1 MADKVPVKATFS
13 GTDVTGL
20 AEFTTS
26 DTVGVAQGG
35 TGATTAAGARSNL
48 GVSGVFNY
56 DAQGTMKTIAV
67 TVASK
72 TSGHPNSGGSSNA
85 YFLDGIEA
93 PFLNLTQGTYRFT
106 QSDNSNSGHPFAF
119 YLDDAKGTAFT
130 TGVTTNGTAG
140 TSGAY
145 TQIVVDDTTPF
156 TLSYQCT
163 QHAFMGSYV
172 HVGGTTTI
180 LGQTI
185 DSDNN
190 TITNIVNADI
200 KSNANIA
207 LSKLAGGTA
216 NRALETSGTGAL
228 QASAVTTTE
237 LAVLDGGTSATSTT
251 LADADRVVVND
262 DGTMKQVALTDFETY
277 FESALD
283 TLSNVTTVGALN
295 AGSITSGFGNI
306 NNGSSTITTNGG
318 ITGGS
323 FTTSGGFLVASGLN
337 PQIAE
342 LTNSGDL
349 VIADGG
355 NIGSVSDN
363 DAIAIASSGN
373 VTLSQNL
380 TVTGNLTVSGTTT
393 TVNSTTVS
401 VADPIFEIGDDSSD
415 DNLDRGI
422 KMKYNSS
429 GAKIAFMGFDDSDG
443 KFTMIP
449 DATDST
455 SVFSGTV
462 GTLKANLEGTIQ
474 TAAQGNIT
482 SLGTLTGLTIANGGN
497 IGSAGDTDA
506 IAIDS
511 SGNVTISQNLTVQGT
526 TTTQDSQT
534 LTVSANLIEVN
545 TGLTG
550 ANSNDSGLV
559 VERGST
565 GDNAIMMWDESA
577 DKFQMG
583 TTTATASSTG
593 NLTVTTGT
601 LVANIEGNVTGNLT
615 GTVQTAAQTNITSLG
630 TLTALTVDNVAIDGS
645 NIGLTSDTD
654 LMSLTNGVLTVNGE
668 ISVTTLDIGGTNVGS
683 TADELNK
690 LDGSA
695 KSTTSITI
703 DDSDAFIIIDG
714 NDTKQIPASNIKT
727 YAGGGVTVIDEST
740 TLTSSLSQLTFTG
753 SGIAAT
759 EPGSDGLITVTVED
773 ESLINAIIFG

>member
-35 TGATTAAGARSNL
+35 TGATTAAAARSNL
-48 GVSGVFNY
+48 GVSGIFNY

-106 QSDNSNSGHPFAF
+106 QSDNSNSGHPFRF

-156 TLSYQCT
+156 TLSYQCSS
-163 QHAFMGSYV
+163 HAFMGSYV

-185 DSDNN
+185 DSDSN
-190 TITNIVNADI
+190 TITNIANADI
-200 KSNANIA
+200 KSNAAIA

-262 DGTMKQVALTDFETY
+262 DGTMVQVALTDFETY

-295 AGSITSGFGNI
+295 AGSITSGFGSI
-306 NNGSSTITTNGG
+306 DNGSSTITTTGN
-318 ITGGS
+318 ITGG
-323 FTTSGGFLVASGLN
+323 TLTSTGNIVVS
-337 PQIAE
+337 
-342 LTNSGDL
+342 
-349 VIADGG
+349 DGG
-355 NIGSVSDN
+355 NIGSASDT

-506 IAIDS
+506 ISIDS

-559 VERGST
+559 IERGST

-583 TTTATASSTG
+583 TTTATATSTG

-601 LVANIEGNVTGNLT
+601 LVANIEGNLT
-615 GTVQTAAQTNITSLG
+615 GTIQTAAQTNITSLG

-645 NIGLTSDTD
+645 NIGHTSDTD
-654 LMSLTNGVLTVNGE
+654 LMTLASGVLTVNGE

-727 YAGGGVTVIDEST
+727 YAGAGITIKEENSTLSTDAT
-740 TLTSSLSQLTFTG
+740 TLKFVGDTVTATG
-753 SGIAAT
+753 SGVEKT
-759 EPGSDGLITVTVED
+759 ITITD

>member
-1 MADKVPVKATFS
+1 MANKTFVAKNGLTANTANVFMSQLS
-13 GTDVTGL
+13 GTLTP
-20 AEFTTS
+20 
-26 DTVGVAQGG
+26 
-35 TGATTAAGARSNL
+35 TAAGAIVIVDGTGQL
-48 GVSGVFNY
+48 GTRTEAQILSDIGAISSSSAVDSVTAGNGLTGGGTEGDVTVTLGTPATLTVSGTNTVG
-56 DAQGTMKTIAV
+56 GTDHQHAITTSADTSSGTQAILASDSSGDLKVANFQTGAALTVGTDLVVKDDISLDSDGAVLGFGDDNEITLTHVHDSGLTLNGASKINFGDTGTFIHQSADGVLDLVSDTELELNATTIDINGAVEMSGVV
-67 TVASK
+67 TVA
-72 TSGHPNSGGSSNA
+72 TGIIADAQDGAYLGSTTKQFSDLYLADGAQILFGDDSEVTLTHNA
-85 YFLDGIEA
+85 DKG
-93 PFLNLTQGTYRFT
+93 LTLK
-106 QSDNSNSGHPFAF
+106 H
-119 YLDDAKGTAFT
+119 TA
-130 TGVTTNGTAG
+130 TAG
-140 TSGAY
+140 A
-145 TQIVVDDTTPF
+145 P
-156 TLSYQCT
+156 TLT
-163 QHAFMGSYV
+163 LAAG
-172 HVGGTTTI
+172 
-180 LGQTI
+180 
-185 DSDNN
+185 D
-190 TITNIVNADI
+190 TNIAVNDVIGAIDFV
-200 KSNANIA
+200 APD
-207 LSKLAGGTA
+207 
-216 NRALETSGTGAL
+216 EGTGTDAI
-228 QASAVTTTE
+228 TT
-237 LAVLDGGTSATSTT
+237 
-251 LADADRVVVND
+251 
-262 DGTMKQVALTDFETY
+262 
-277 FESALD
+277 
-283 TLSNVTTVGALN
+283 
-295 AGSITSGFGNI
+295 AGSIRVISEGDFAADNNASKMSFMLGASGAA
-306 NNGSSTITTNGG
+306 SEVMSL
-318 ITGGS
+318 S
-323 FTTSGGFLVASGLN
+323 SGG
-337 PQIAE
+337 
-342 LTNSGDL
+342 
-349 VIADGG
+349 
-355 NIGSVSDN
+355 
-363 DAIAIASSGN
+363 
-373 VTLSQNL
+373 NL
-380 TVTGNLTVSGTTT
+380 TVNGDLIVSGTTT

-401 VADPIFEIGDDSSD
+401 IADPIFELGEGTSD

-545 TGLTG
+545 TGLSG

-559 VERGST
+559 IERGST

-583 TTTATASSTG
+583 TTTATSSSTG

-601 LVANIEGNVTGNLT
+601 LVANIEGNLT
-615 GTVQTAAQTNITSLG
+615 GTIQTAAQTNITSLG

-645 NIGLTSDTD
+645 NIGHTSDTD
-654 LMSLTNGVLTVNGE
+654 LMTLASGVLTVNGE

-727 YAGGGVTVIDEST
+727 YAAAGVTVQEEG
-740 TLTSSLSQLTFTG
+740 SSLSTAGTTLNFVGDTVTATG
-753 SGIAAT
+753 SGAT
-759 EPGSDGLITVTVED
+759 KTITVAD

>member
-106 QSDNSNSGHPFAF
+106 QSDSSNSGHPFRF

-156 TLSYQCT
+156 TLSYQCSS
-163 QHAFMGSYV
+163 HAFMGSYV

-185 DSDNN
+185 DSDSN
-190 TITNIVNADI
+190 TITNIANADI
-200 KSNANIA
+200 KSNAAIA

-228 QASAVTTTE
+228 QVSAVTTTE

-262 DGTMKQVALTDFETY
+262 DGTMVQVALTDFETY

-295 AGSITSGFGNI
+295 AGSITSGFGSI
-306 NNGSSTITTNGG
+306 DNGSSTITTTGN
-318 ITGGS
+318 ITGG
-323 FTTSGGFLVASGLN
+323 TLTSTGNIVVS
-337 PQIAE
+337 
-342 LTNSGDL
+342 
-349 VIADGG
+349 DGG
-355 NIGSVSDN
+355 NIGSASDT

-422 KMKYNSS
+422 KMKYNSG

-559 VERGST
+559 IERGST

-577 DKFQMG
+577 DKFQIG

-601 LVANIEGNVTGNLT
+601 LVANIEGNLT

-630 TLTALTVDNVAIDGS
+630 TLTALTVDNVAIDGA
-645 NIGLTSDTD
+645 NIGHTSDTD
-654 LMSLTNGVLTVNGE
+654 LMTLASGVLTVNGE

-683 TADELNK
+683 TAAELNL

-695 KSTTSITI
+695 KSTSSITI
-703 DDSDAFIIIDG
+703 DDADAFIVIDG
-714 NDTKQIPASNIKT
+714 TTTKQIPASNIKT
-727 YAGGGVTVIDEST
+727 YAGGGVTVQEEG
-740 TLTSSLSQLTFTG
+740 SSLSTAGTTLNFVGDTVTATG
-753 SGIAAT
+753 SGAT
-759 EPGSDGLITVTVED
+759 KTITVAD

>member
-106 QSDNSNSGHPFAF
+106 QSDSSNSGHPFRF

-156 TLSYQCT
+156 TLSYQCSS
-163 QHAFMGSYV
+163 HAFMGSYV

-185 DSDNN
+185 DSDSN
-190 TITNIVNADI
+190 TITNIANADI
-200 KSNANIA
+200 KSNAAIA

-228 QASAVTTTE
+228 QVSAVTTTE

-262 DGTMKQVALTDFETY
+262 DGTMVQVALTDFETY

-295 AGSITSGFGNI
+295 AGSITSGFGSI
-306 NNGSSTITTNGG
+306 DNGSSTITTTGN
-318 ITGGS
+318 ITGG
-323 FTTSGGFLVASGLN
+323 TLTSTGNIVVS
-337 PQIAE
+337 
-342 LTNSGDL
+342 
-349 VIADGG
+349 DGG
-355 NIGSVSDN
+355 NIGSASDT

-559 VERGST
+559 IERGST

-577 DKFQMG
+577 DKFQIG

-601 LVANIEGNVTGNLT
+601 LVANIEGNLT

-630 TLTALTVDNVAIDGS
+630 TLTALTVDNVAIDGA
-645 NIGLTSDTD
+645 NIGHTSDTD
-654 LMSLTNGVLTVNGE
+654 LMTLASGVLTVNGE

-683 TADELNK
+683 TAAELNL

-695 KSTTSITI
+695 KSTSSITI
-703 DDSDAFIIIDG
+703 DDADAFIVIDG
-714 NDTKQIPASNIKT
+714 TTTKQIPASNIKT
-727 YAGGGVTVIDEST
+727 YAGGGVTVQEEG
-740 TLTSSLSQLTFTG
+740 SSLSTAGTTLNFVGDTVTATG
-753 SGIAAT
+753 SGAT
-759 EPGSDGLITVTVED
+759 KTITVAD

>member
-35 TGATTAAGARSNL
+35 TGATTAAAARSNL
-48 GVSGVFNY
+48 GVSGIFNY

-72 TSGHPNSGGSSNA
+72 TSGHPNSSGSSNA

-106 QSDNSNSGHPFAF
+106 QSDNSNSGHPFRF

-140 TSGAY
+140 SSGAY

-156 TLSYQCT
+156 TLSYQCSS
-163 QHAFMGSYV
+163 HAFMGSYV

-185 DSDNN
+185 DSDSN
-190 TITNIVNADI
+190 TITNIANADI
-200 KSNANIA
+200 KSNAAIA

-295 AGSITSGFGNI
+295 TGSITSGFGNI
-306 NNGSSTITTNGG
+306 NNGSSTITTTGG
-318 ITGGS
+318 I
-323 FTTSGGFLVASGLN
+323 SGGT
-337 PQIAE
+337 
-342 LTNSGDL
+342 LTSTGNIVVS
-349 VIADGG
+349 DGG
-355 NIGSVSDN
+355 NIGSASDT

-443 KFTMIP
+443 KFIMIP

-511 SGNVTISQNLTVQGT
+511 SGNVTITQNLTVQGT

-545 TGLTG
+545 TGLTN
-550 ANSNDSGLV
+550 ANTNDSGLV
-559 VERGST
+559 IERGST

-601 LVANIEGNVTGNLT
+601 LVANIEGNLT
-615 GTVQTAAQTNITSLG
+615 GTIQTAAQTNITSLG

-645 NIGLTSDTD
+645 NIGHTSDTD
-654 LMSLTNGVLTVNGE
+654 LMTLASGVLTVNGE

-683 TADELNK
+683 TAAELNL

-695 KSTTSITI
+695 KSTSSITI
-703 DDSDAFIIIDG
+703 DDADAFIVIDG
-714 NDTKQIPASNIKT
+714 TTTKQIPASNIKT
-727 YAGGGVTVIDEST
+727 YAGAGITIKEENSTLSTDAT
-740 TLTSSLSQLTFTG
+740 TLKFVGDTVTATG
-753 SGIAAT
+753 SGVEKT
-759 EPGSDGLITVTVED
+759 ITITD

>member
-106 QSDNSNSGHPFAF
+106 QSDNSNSGHPFRF

-156 TLSYQCT
+156 TLSYQCSS
-163 QHAFMGSYV
+163 HAFMGSYV

-185 DSDNN
+185 DSDSN
-190 TITNIVNADI
+190 TITNIANADI
-200 KSNANIA
+200 KSNAAIA

-262 DGTMKQVALTDFETY
+262 DGTMVQVALTDFETY

-295 AGSITSGFGNI
+295 AGSITSGFGSI
-306 NNGSSTITTNGG
+306 DNGSSTITTTGN
-318 ITGGS
+318 ITGG
-323 FTTSGGFLVASGLN
+323 TLTSTGNIVVS
-337 PQIAE
+337 
-342 LTNSGDL
+342 
-349 VIADGG
+349 DGG
-355 NIGSVSDN
+355 NIGSASDT

-506 IAIDS
+506 ISIDS

-545 TGLTG
+545 TGLTS
-550 ANSNDSGLV
+550 ANTNDSGLV
-559 VERGST
+559 IERGST

-583 TTTATASSTG
+583 TTTATATSTG

-601 LVANIEGNVTGNLT
+601 LVANIEGNLT
-615 GTVQTAAQTNITSLG
+615 GTIQTAAQTNITSLG

-645 NIGLTSDTD
+645 NIGHTSDTD
-654 LMSLTNGVLTVNGE
+654 LMTLASGVLTVNGE

-727 YAGGGVTVIDEST
+727 YAGAGITIKEENSTLSTDAT
-740 TLTSSLSQLTFTG
+740 TLKFVGDTVTATG
-753 SGIAAT
+753 SGVEKT
-759 EPGSDGLITVTVED
+759 ITITD

>member
-67 TVASK
+67 TVATK
-72 TSGHPNSGGSSNA
+72 TSGHPNSGGSSSA

-106 QSDNSNSGHPFAF
+106 QSDSSNSGHPFRF

-156 TLSYQCT
+156 TLSYQCSS
-163 QHAFMGSYV
+163 HSFMGSYV

-185 DSDNN
+185 DSDSN
-190 TITNIVNADI
+190 TITNIANADI
-200 KSNANIA
+200 KSNAAIA

-216 NRALETSGTGAL
+216 SRVIETSGTGAL

-262 DGTMKQVALTDFETY
+262 DGTMVQVALTDFETY

-295 AGSITSGFGNI
+295 AGSITSGFGSI
-306 NNGSSTITTNGG
+306 DNGSSTITTTGN
-318 ITGGS
+318 ITGG
-323 FTTSGGFLVASGLN
+323 TLTSTGNIVVS
-337 PQIAE
+337 
-342 LTNSGDL
+342 
-349 VIADGG
+349 DGG
-355 NIGSVSDN
+355 NIGSASDT

-393 TVNSTTVS
+393 TINSTTIS

-506 IAIDS
+506 ISIDS
-511 SGNVTISQNLTVQGT
+511 SGNVTISQNLNVQGT

-559 VERGST
+559 IERGST

-583 TTTATASSTG
+583 TTTATSTSTG

-601 LVANIEGNVTGNLT
+601 LVANIEGNLT

-645 NIGLTSDTD
+645 NIGHTSDTD
-654 LMSLTNGVLTVNGE
+654 LMTLASGVLTVNGE

-683 TADELNK
+683 TAAELNL

-695 KSTTSITI
+695 KSTSSITI
-703 DDSDAFIIIDG
+703 DDADAFIVIDG
-714 NDTKQIPASNIKT
+714 TTTKQIPASNIKT
-727 YAGGGVTVIDEST
+727 YAAAGVTVQEEG
-740 TLTSSLSQLTFTG
+740 SSLSTAGTTLNFVGDTVTATG
-753 SGIAAT
+753 SGAT
-759 EPGSDGLITVTVED
+759 KTITVTD

>member
-35 TGATTAAGARSNL
+35 TGATTAAAARSNL
-48 GVSGVFNY
+48 GVSGIFNY

-72 TSGHPNSGGSSNA
+72 TSGHPNSGGSSSA

-106 QSDNSNSGHPFAF
+106 QSDSSNGGHPFRF

-156 TLSYQCT
+156 TLSYQCSS
-163 QHAFMGSYV
+163 HAFMGSYV

-185 DSDNN
+185 DSDSN
-190 TITNIVNADI
+190 TITNIANADI
-200 KSNANIA
+200 KSNAAIA

-262 DGTMKQVALTDFETY
+262 DGTMVQVALTDFETY

-295 AGSITSGFGNI
+295 AGSITSGFGSI
-306 NNGSSTITTNGG
+306 DNGSSTITTTGN
-318 ITGGS
+318 ITGG
-323 FTTSGGFLVASGLN
+323 TLTSTGNIVVS
-337 PQIAE
+337 
-342 LTNSGDL
+342 
-349 VIADGG
+349 DGG
-355 NIGSVSDN
+355 NIGSASDT

-482 SLGTLTGLTIANGGN
+482 SLGTLTGLTIVNGGN

-545 TGLTG
+545 TGLTS
-550 ANSNDSGLV
+550 ANTNDSGLV
-559 VERGST
+559 IERGST

-601 LVANIEGNVTGNLT
+601 LVANIEGNLT
-615 GTVQTAAQTNITSLG
+615 GTIQTAAQTNITSLG
-630 TLTALTVDNVAIDGS
+630 TLTALTVDNVAIDGA
-645 NIGLTSDTD
+645 NIGHTSDTD
-654 LMSLTNGVLTVNGE
+654 LMTLASGVLTVNGE

-683 TADELNK
+683 TAAELNL

-695 KSTTSITI
+695 KSTSSITI
-703 DDSDAFIIIDG
+703 DDADAFIVIDG
-714 NDTKQIPASNIKT
+714 TTTKQIPASNIKT
-727 YAGGGVTVIDEST
+727 YAGAGITVQEEG
-740 TLTSSLSQLTFTG
+740 SSLSTDATTLNFVGDTVTATG
-753 SGIAAT
+753 SGAT
-759 EPGSDGLITVTVED
+759 KTITVAD

>member
-13 GTDVTGL
+13 GTDVNGL

-35 TGATTAAGARSNL
+35 TGATTAAAARSNL
-48 GVSGVFNY
+48 GVSGIFNY
-56 DAQGTMKTIAV
+56 DAQGTMKTIVV
-67 TVASK
+67 TVGSK

-85 YFLDGIEA
+85 YYLDGIEA

-106 QSDNSNSGHPFAF
+106 QSDGTNGGHPFAF

-185 DSDNN
+185 DSDSN

-228 QASAVTTTE
+228 QVSAVTTTE
-237 LAVLDGGTSATSTT
+237 LAVLDGGTTVGTTAVADGHGLVMNQGGTMAQTKVET
-251 LADADRVVVND
+251 LAAYLD
-262 DGTMKQVALTDFETY
+262 DEITAMPNLVTTA
-277 FESALD
+277 A
-283 TLSNVTTVGALN
+283 TTVGALN
-295 AGSITSGFGNI
+295 SGSITSGFGNI
-306 NNGSSTITTNGG
+306 NNGSSTITTTGG
-318 ITGGS
+318 I
-323 FTTSGGFLVASGLN
+323 SGGT
-337 PQIAE
+337 
-342 LTNSGDL
+342 LTSTGNIVVS
-349 VIADGG
+349 DGG
-355 NIGSVSDN
+355 NIGSASDT
-363 DAIAIASSGN
+363 DAISIAANGN
-373 VTLSQNL
+373 VSLTQNL
-380 TVTGNLTVSGTTT
+380 SVTGDLTVSGTTT
-393 TVNSTTVS
+393 TVNSTVMTV
-401 VADPIFEIGDDSSD
+401 VDPIMTLQTASGGGALSSDSNKDVGLAMQYFSGTAKTAFLGYDDSAGKLTFIPEAS
-415 DNLDRGI
+415 I
-422 KMKYNSS
+422 SS
-429 GAKIAFMGFDDSDG
+429 E
-443 KFTMIP
+443 
-449 DATDST
+449 
-455 SVFSGTV
+455 VVSGTV
-462 GTLKANLEGTIQ
+462 GTIVANLEGTIQ

-526 TTTQDSQT
+526 TTTQDSET
-534 LTVSANLIEVN
+534 LTVSAHLIEVN
-545 TGLTG
+545 TGLSG
-550 ANSNDSGLV
+550 ANNNDSGLV
-559 VERGST
+559 IERGST
-565 GDNAIMMWDESA
+565 GDNAIFMWDESA
-577 DKFQMG
+577 DKFQVG
-583 TTTATASSTG
+583 TTTATSSSTG

-601 LVANIEGNVTGNLT
+601 LVANIEGNLT
-615 GTVQTAAQTNITSLG
+615 GTIQTAAQTNITSLG
-630 TLTALTVDNVAIDGS
+630 TLTALTVDNVAIDGA
-645 NIGLTSDTD
+645 NIGHTSDTD
-654 LMSLTNGVLTVNGE
+654 LMTLASGILTVNGE
-668 ISVTTLDIGGTNVGS
+668 ISVTTLDIGGTNVDS
-683 TADELNK
+683 TAAELNL

-695 KSTTSITI
+695 KSTASITI
-703 DDSDAFIIIDG
+703 DDADAFIIIDG
-714 NDTKQIPASNIKT
+714 TTTKQIPASNIKT
-727 YAGGGVTVIDEST
+727 YAGGGITVQEEG
-740 TLTSSLSQLTFTG
+740 SSLSTAGTTLNFVGDTVTATG
-753 SGIAAT
+753 SGAT
-759 EPGSDGLITVTVED
+759 KTITVAD

>member
-35 TGATTAAGARSNL
+35 TGATTAAAARSNL
-48 GVSGVFNY
+48 GVSGIFNY

-106 QSDNSNSGHPFAF
+106 QSDNSNSGHPFRF

-156 TLSYQCT
+156 TLSYQCSS
-163 QHAFMGSYV
+163 HAFMGSYV

-185 DSDNN
+185 DSDSN
-190 TITNIVNADI
+190 TITNIANADI
-200 KSNANIA
+200 KSNAAIA

-262 DGTMKQVALTDFETY
+262 DGTMVQVALTDFETY

-295 AGSITSGFGNI
+295 AGSITSGFGSI
-306 NNGSSTITTNGG
+306 DNGSSTITTTGN
-318 ITGGS
+318 ITGG
-323 FTTSGGFLVASGLN
+323 TLTSTGNIVVS
-337 PQIAE
+337 
-342 LTNSGDL
+342 
-349 VIADGG
+349 DGG
-355 NIGSVSDN
+355 NIGSASDT

-506 IAIDS
+506 ISIDS

-559 VERGST
+559 IERGST

-583 TTTATASSTG
+583 TTTATATSTG

-601 LVANIEGNVTGNLT
+601 LVANIEGNLT
-615 GTVQTAAQTNITSLG
+615 GTIQTAAQTNITSLG

-645 NIGLTSDTD
+645 NIGHTSDTD
-654 LMSLTNGVLTVNGE
+654 LMTLASGVLTVNGE

-727 YAGGGVTVIDEST
+727 YAAAGVTVQEEG
-740 TLTSSLSQLTFTG
+740 SSLSTAGTTLNFVGDTVTATG
-753 SGIAAT
+753 SGAT
-759 EPGSDGLITVTVED
+759 KTITVAD

>member
-106 QSDNSNSGHPFAF
+106 QSDNSNSGHPFRF

-156 TLSYQCT
+156 TLSYQCSS
-163 QHAFMGSYV
+163 HAFMGSYV

-185 DSDNN
+185 DSDSN
-190 TITNIVNADI
+190 TITNIANADI
-200 KSNANIA
+200 KSNAAIA

-262 DGTMKQVALTDFETY
+262 DGTMVQVALTDFETY

-295 AGSITSGFGNI
+295 AGSITSGFGSI
-306 NNGSSTITTNGG
+306 DNGSSTITTTGN
-318 ITGGS
+318 ITGG
-323 FTTSGGFLVASGLN
+323 TLTSTGNIVVS
-337 PQIAE
+337 
-342 LTNSGDL
+342 
-349 VIADGG
+349 DGG
-355 NIGSVSDN
+355 NIGSASDT

-506 IAIDS
+506 ISIDS

-559 VERGST
+559 IERGST

-583 TTTATASSTG
+583 TTTATATSTG

-601 LVANIEGNVTGNLT
+601 LVANIEGNLT
-615 GTVQTAAQTNITSLG
+615 GTIQTAAQTNITSLG

-645 NIGLTSDTD
+645 NIGHTSDTD
-654 LMSLTNGVLTVNGE
+654 LMTLASGVLTVNGE

-727 YAGGGVTVIDEST
+727 YAGAGITIKEENSTLSTDAT
-740 TLTSSLSQLTFTG
+740 TLKFVGDTVTATG
-753 SGIAAT
+753 SGVEKT
-759 EPGSDGLITVTVED
+759 ITITD

>member
-26 DTVGVAQGG
+26 DTIGVAQGG
-35 TGATTAAGARSNL
+35 TGATTAAAARSNL
-48 GVSGVFNY
+48 GVSGIFNY

-106 QSDNSNSGHPFAF
+106 QSDSSNSGHPFRF

-140 TSGAY
+140 SSGAY

-156 TLSYQCT
+156 TLSYQCSS
-163 QHAFMGSYV
+163 HAFMGSYV

-185 DSDNN
+185 DSDSN
-190 TITNIVNADI
+190 TITNIANADI
-200 KSNANIA
+200 KSNAAIA

-306 NNGSSTITTNGG
+306 NNGSSTITTTGG
-318 ITGGS
+318 I
-323 FTTSGGFLVASGLN
+323 SGGT
-337 PQIAE
+337 
-342 LTNSGDL
+342 LTSTGNIVVS
-349 VIADGG
+349 DGG
-355 NIGSVSDN
+355 NIGSASDT

-443 KFTMIP
+443 KFIMIP

-511 SGNVTISQNLTVQGT
+511 SGNVTITQNLTVQGT

-545 TGLTG
+545 TGLTN
-550 ANSNDSGLV
+550 ANTNDSGLV
-559 VERGST
+559 IERGST

-601 LVANIEGNVTGNLT
+601 LVANIEGNLT
-615 GTVQTAAQTNITSLG
+615 GTIQTAAQTNITSLG

-645 NIGLTSDTD
+645 NIGHTSDTD
-654 LMSLTNGVLTVNGE
+654 LMTLASGVLTVNGE

-683 TADELNK
+683 TAAELNL

-695 KSTTSITI
+695 KSTSSITI
-703 DDSDAFIIIDG
+703 DDADAFIVIDG
-714 NDTKQIPASNIKT
+714 TTTKQIPASNIKT
-727 YAGGGVTVIDEST
+727 YAGGGVTVQEEG
-740 TLTSSLSQLTFTG
+740 SSLSTAGTTLNFVGDTVTATG
-753 SGIAAT
+753 SGAT
-759 EPGSDGLITVTVED
+759 KTITVTD